1 MKSPSAAAGLPLLLA
16 LLPLLALPAAAAAAE
31 VRLAAGETI
40 TVEVAGASAA
50 FAVDPTVAEA
60 TAIGGR
66 VVLVGRRVGQTL
78 VTVVTPAAVET
89 LTVRVEAVAARAMA
103 FESSRRPSLGT
114 WEARYDSGTGR
125 YTTGLVMDL
134 AEGERTAR
142 LRLYGIREDRG
153 GGEDDV
159 AAFPAASLELGA
171 PGRSVVLL
179 DELVEES
186 PLTLDGTLLRGLH
199 LRRGDLTVHAG
210 VASATPWDDLLLP
223 STGDSALG
231 VSYGLDR
238 GGLRWVPALLWL
250 PDSGT
255 DVPGVV
261 SLGLEHGG
269 EEDPLRLAAELGW
282 SDGPGAALDLTYRGR
297 RQHGWLQ
304 GASRPEGFA
313 ALGVAR
319 PAGSYLD
326 GAWSR
331 RLGERTTA
339 DFSLSA
345 SRLDLAGQRQQAES
359 GRLEL
364 RRRATERW
372 SLSAGLAGSGYR
384 DRDRDTPTLRRG
396 ELSLGAA
403 WDARTIGVAG
413 LYRYQEHSAAD
424 GGGHGGRLTLRGS
437 RGAWNARLFVDAQE
451 QAATLDLVLRDR
463 PDLARAIAELGFVAS
478 TPEEVVRLLRDHAA
492 LFAEQ
497 GVAVGSLELD
507 PLRIHGGFDTS
518 WRGSGPGHPS
528 LGFRLVVDDAQGVAG
543 GRRAYLGTLSASRR
557 FFGDTEL
564 SLAYTRWA
572 VERDGEDTDERDSLE
587 VAVRTGLS
595 ALAFG
600 GGGRRPISGQV
611 VLDEGATGD
620 LGPGLPPLEGVE
632 VVLDGARRTRTDRE
646 GRFAFAAPGSGA
658 HRVEVVLPPAPG
670 AYFTAPSVVSLPP
683 GGRARFGVTYSAAR
697 LAGTVRSDAGL
708 PLAGVTV
715 RLDGATEATAVTDSS
730 GAYRFAAAPG
740 EARVWVMA
748 GSVPPGYE
756 LDDLRP
762 QERTLA
768 AGAPAVADF
777 TVRAQR
783 VLQGRVA
790 GAGGE
795 AVTVTALE
803 AERTVSPDGE
813 GRFILRGLPAG
824 PVTLVTRTPRGESR
838 RVVEVPAEPVTV
850 SGVELDGP

>member
-1 MKSPSAAAGLPLLLA
+1 MRALRAVVVPLALLA
-16 LLPLLALPAAAAAAE
+16 LTAAAAAAE

-40 TVEVAGASAA
+40 TVEVTGASAA
-50 FAVDPTVAEA
+50 FAVDPSVVEA
-60 TAIGGR
+60 TAVGGR

-89 LTVRVEAVAARAMA
+89 LTVRVEPVAARAMA
-103 FESSRRPSLGT
+103 FEPSRRPALGT

-125 YTTGLVMDL
+125 YTTGLTMDL
-134 AEGERTAR
+134 VDQLPEGERTAR
-142 LRLYGIREDRG
+142 LRLYGIRESRG
-153 GGEDDV
+153 GEQDDI
-159 AAFPAASLELGA
+159 AAFPAASLELVA
-171 PGRSVVLL
+171 PGRSLILL

-199 LRRGDLTVHAG
+199 LRRGHLTVHAG

-238 GGLRWVPALLWL
+238 AGLRWVPALLWL
-250 PDSGT
+250 PDGET

-261 SLGLEHGG
+261 SLGLERGG
-269 EEDPLRLAAELGW
+269 EEDPLRFAAELGW
-282 SDGPGAALDLTYRGR
+282 SGEPGAALDLTYRGR
-297 RQHGWLQ
+297 RQHGWLE
-304 GASRPEGFA
+304 GAVRPAGFA

-331 RLGERTTA
+331 RLDDRTTA

-364 RRRATERW
+364 RRQATERW
-372 SLSAGLAGSGYR
+372 SLSTGVAGSGYR
-384 DRDRDTPTLRRG
+384 DRDRDTETLRRG

-403 WDARTIGVAG
+403 WDARRVGLAG

-424 GGGHGGRLTLRGS
+424 GGGHGGRLTFRGS

-463 PDLARAIAELGFVAS
+463 PDLARAIAELGFAAS

-497 GVAVGSLELD
+497 GVAVGTLKLD
-507 PLRIHGGFDTS
+507 PLRVHGGFDTS
-518 WRGSGPGHPS
+518 WRGSGRGRPT

-572 VERDGEDTDERDSLE
+572 TEREGGETDERDSLE

-595 ALAFG
+595 TLRLG
-600 GGGRRPISGQV
+600 GGGHRPITGQV
-611 VLDEGATGD
+611 VLDEGATGE
-620 LGPGLPPLEGVE
+620 LGPGLPPLEGIE
-632 VVLDGARRTRTDRE
+632 VALDGARRTRTDRD
-646 GRFAFAAPGSGA
+646 GRFAFAAPGSGS

-670 AYFTAPSVVSLPP
+670 AYFTSASVVSLPP
-683 GGRARFGVTYSAAR
+683 GGEARFGVTYSAAR
-697 LAGTVRSDAGL
+697 LAGSVRSDAGL

-748 GSVPPGYE
+748 DSVPPGYE
-756 LDDLRP
+756 LDGLRP

-768 AGAPAVADF
+768 AGAPALADF
-777 TVRAQR
+777 TVQAQR
-783 VLQGRVA
+783 VLRGTVA
-790 GAGGE
+790 GGG

-803 AERTVSPDGE
+803 AGRTVSPDRE

-824 PVTLVTRTPRGESR
+824 PVTLVARGGRGETR
-838 RVVEVPAEPVTV
+838 QVVEVPAAPATV
-850 SGVELDGP
+850 DGVELRTP